1 MIIYKEMRWSNAFSY
16 GQNNVIKFTDSPLT
30 QIVGKNGFGKSTIGL
45 LLEEVQFNTN
55 SKKIKKA
62 DVINRYTKLKDYSIE
77 LDFDKDGNSYS
88 IRTVRTASSG
98 NVVLTC
104 NGVDISS
111 HTATGTYKSIE
122 SILGYDHKT
131 FSQIVYQSSV
141 ASLEFLTATDTARK
155 KFLIELLNLTAYTDA
170 SELFKSMTSAVNA
183 NVSTA
188 EGKVNT
194 ITKWLDKYSKEDL
207 SLKPL
212 VPVPEP
218 ATDEMAIVAKFKLE
232 LAGLENT
239 NKSIT
244 KNNTYGKVFESLE
257 LETWA
262 GPLPNPQEQQR
273 LEAEVTKT
281 KTILANNKSLAAK
294 CNAPHMNCPTCGQD
308 VDQSAAFELAQKS
321 ILTYP
326 ELNDTISTLSE
337 QIAAQKALSAKYTK
351 FLSNNAEYE
360 KYMAL
365 YDPTLSKELLNAEEI
380 QNRITE
386 LETDINAVNKAITLA
401 TKLNTQAAE
410 HNSKVK
416 VISEQLSNM
425 NAELVVESA
434 ELVKLQE
441 ELSDLQVLSKAFSTT
456 GLVAYKIE
464 CLVKDLEAVT
474 NEYLTTLA
482 GGRFQ
487 LSFQIN
493 SSDKLNVVISDNG
506 RDIDISALSSGER
519 ARVNVAALL
528 GIRKLMQSLSNSRT
542 NLLML
547 DETISTLDTFG
558 KEKLIEVLLEEP
570 NLNTFI
576 VAHDWDHPL
585 LEKIIVTKENNIS
598 RLEGS

>member
-16 GQNNVIKFTDSPLT
+16 GQNNVINFTTSPLT

-62 DVINRYTKLKDYSIE
+62 DVINRYTKSKDYSIE

-88 IRTVRTASSG
+88 IKTIRTATSG
-98 NVVLTC
+98 TVVLTC

-122 SILGYDHKT
+122 NVLGYDHKT

-170 SELFKSMTSAVNA
+170 SDLFKSMTSS
-183 NVSTA
+183 VSGEVSAA

-194 ITKWLDKYSKEDL
+194 IQKWLAKYEKEDL
-207 SLKPL
+207 ALKPV
-212 VPVPEP
+212 VPVPLAP
-218 ATDEMAIVAKFKLE
+218 TDEVSIVAKFKVE

-239 NKSIT
+239 NKQVA
-244 KNNTYGKVFESLE
+244 KNNTYSKILQ
-257 LETWA
+257 TMDIINWT

-273 LEAEVTKT
+273 LEAELTKT
-281 KTILANNKSLAAK
+281 KTVLASNKALAAK
-294 CNAPHMNCPTCGQD
+294 CNAPHMNCPTCGQG

-326 ELNDTISTLSE
+326 ELNATISTLSE
-337 QIAAQKALSAKYTK
+337 QIATQKDISARYAK
-351 FLSNNAEYE
+351 LLANNAEYE

-365 YDPTLSKELLNAEEI
+365 YDPSMQSELLNAEEI
-380 QNRITE
+380 QQSINT
-386 LETDINAVNKAITLA
+386 LEIKIAEINKSIASA
-401 TKLNTQAAE
+401 TRLNTTASE

-416 VISEQLSNM
+416 VISEQLESM
-425 NAELVVESA
+425 RAELKIEVLNLA
-434 ELVKLQE
+434 KLSN
-441 ELSDLQVLSKAFSTT
+441 ELSDLQVLAKAFSTT

-482 GGRFQ
+482 DGRFQ
-487 LSFQIN
+487 ISFQIN

-542 NLLML
+542 NLLVL
-547 DETISTLDTFG
+547 DETVENLDAEG
-558 KEKLIEVLLEEP
+558 KEKLIEVLLDEP
-570 NLNTFI
+570 SLNTFLI
-576 VAHDWDHPL
+576 SHGFSHPL
-585 LEKIIVTKENNIS
+585 LEKISVVKENNIS
-598 RLEGS
+598 RIE